1 MNQLHVIS
9 AFCKAGQK
17 LSGVELGST
26 SLLKYIK
33 NPKYIDLITNFENEY
48 SYVSLNNLVKK
59 SLADSNYKTCILGGD
74 HSICSATIP
83 AFFDTYKEN
92 GHVLWIDA
100 HADINTIDS
109 SPSGNSHGMPL
120 AKAFGLEKNIVFNK
134 YKPNF
139 KQLTYL
145 GLRDLDFFE
154 KSFIEN
160 NNIKCFNMG
169 KYTENMLINNLK
181 NKNLYISFDVDSLEP
196 KNMPCTGTK
205 VSNGIDIDELCVLIQ
220 NINDKCTINC
230 FDIVEYNPKIGNE
243 EEIMLS
249 EINIA
254 KYIDAII

>member
-48 SYVSLNNLVKK
+48 NYVSLNNLVKK

-92 GHVLWIDA
+92 GHVLCIDA

-145 GLRDLDFFE
+145 GLE
-154 KSFIEN
+154 KAVFSKIRVFRGKNIE
-160 NNIKCFNMG
+160 
-169 KYTENMLINNLK
+169 
-181 NKNLYISFDVDSLEP
+181 
-196 KNMPCTGTK
+196 
-205 VSNGIDIDELCVLIQ
+205 
-220 NINDKCTINC
+220 
-230 FDIVEYNPKIGNE
+230 
-243 EEIMLS
+243 
-249 EINIA
+249 
-254 KYIDAII
+254 